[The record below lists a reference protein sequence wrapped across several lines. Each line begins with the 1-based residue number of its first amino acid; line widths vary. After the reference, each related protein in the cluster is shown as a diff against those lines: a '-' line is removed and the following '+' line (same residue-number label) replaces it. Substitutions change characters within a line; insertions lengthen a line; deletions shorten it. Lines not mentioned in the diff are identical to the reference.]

1 MDSEKTKKKTKKK
14 KPSIYNLFSL
24 FYYSGTYS
32 YSRLGVEQVFCFL
45 NLSHSSYINDHTLRQ
60 EPKKT
65 YTFKNEDKST
75 RLDNIGFVFSLAC
88 YQKLNYSFHFR
99 NMPPLN
105 LSFQSIIFSFTDKDA
120 SSLCF
125 LY

>member
-1 MDSEKTKKKTKKK
+1 MDSEKKK
-14 KPSIYNLFSL
+14 KPLTLDLQFFLFVLL
-24 FYYSGTYS
+24 FGTYS

-45 NLSHSSYINDHTLRQ
+45 NLSHTSYPNDHTLRQ
-60 EPKKT
+60 EPIKKT
-65 YTFKNEDKST
+65 YTFKNEDKSA
-75 RLDNIGFVFSLAC
+75 RLDNIGFVFNLGC

-105 LSFQSIIFSFTDKDA
+105 LSFSIHHFSFTDKDA